1 LQLYKHETTRFSL
14 SDLEYLIFNI
24 NKKVL
29 MATAIEFAIDLSKS
43 FMPIPYITHNLSPII
58 NTTNNQIE
66 TSSVFLF
73 FSALII

>member
-1 LQLYKHETTRFSL
+1 MRFIL

-29 MATAIEFAIDLSKS
+29 LDTAIEFAIDISKS
-43 FMPIPYITHNLSPII
+43 FMPIPYITHKLSPII
-58 NTTNNQIE
+58 NTTTNQIE
-66 TSSVFLF
+66 TSSVFLV